1 MKLFFNVLKVLA
13 ALAVIAGIVYVAIKY
28 GDKIV
33 AWVKKK
39 LNLDC
44 CCCDCDCCDDD
55 CCCEDDF
62 CAEEE
67 AEEAP
72 AQAEENDFED

>member
-1 MKLFFNVLKVLA
+1 MKVFFTVLKILA
-13 ALAVIAGIVYVAIKY
+13 ALAVIAGIIYIAVKY

-39 LNLDC
+39 LKLDCLCDKDC
-44 CCCDCDCCDDD
+44 CCDND

-62 CAEEE
+62 CAEEIE
-67 AEEAP
+67 AEAP
-72 AQAEENDFED
+72 VQAEENDFEG